1 MEETQAKQ
9 LAQVEAQKLKIQ
21 IADLDTKLEKLL
33 NLYLADALSTAEF
46 AAKKNK
52 IMSEKVTLTE
62 KITDIEQRSV
72 SWLEPARAFVKS
84 LNHTTELVR
93 SGDKSEMTTFLKQIG
108 SNHILFDKSVS
119 FSPKKPFQ
127 ILCER
132 RVSRREL
139 ASSNLH
145 FPNWRYSLYKVRM
158 YFESNPDAD

>member
-72 SWLEPARAFVKS
+72 SWLEPAREFVLS
-84 LNHTTELVR
+84 LNQAANLLSQNDL
-93 SGDKSEMTTFLKQIG
+93 SGMTAFLKNIG
-108 SNHILFDKSVS
+108 SNHVVSNRQFVFEPKTQYRMTAERSEEADLGLRFPSV
-119 FSPKKPFQ
+119 
-127 ILCER
+127 R
-132 RVSRREL
+132 RR
-139 ASSNLH
+139 
-145 FPNWRYSLYKVRM
+145 
-158 YFESNPDAD
+158 

>member
-119 FSPKKPFQ
+119 FSPKIQYKLAAERSEADNSRLQNPFWRRNH
-127 ILCER
+127 ILCANLFR
-132 RVSRREL
+132 AEL
-139 ASSNLH
+139 TAH
-145 FPNWRYSLYKVRM
+145 APR
-158 YFESNPDAD
+158 A